1 MNLANPNNIML
12 LISDHNY
19 HGVCGGLL
27 SQHPYSPGLPGGLLH
42 STPPAII
49 DRYRYQAVFPI
60 LIRCIRSPSLHPSH
74 HY

>member
-49 DRYRYQAVFPI
+49 DR
-60 LIRCIRSPSLHPSH
+60 
-74 HY
+74 